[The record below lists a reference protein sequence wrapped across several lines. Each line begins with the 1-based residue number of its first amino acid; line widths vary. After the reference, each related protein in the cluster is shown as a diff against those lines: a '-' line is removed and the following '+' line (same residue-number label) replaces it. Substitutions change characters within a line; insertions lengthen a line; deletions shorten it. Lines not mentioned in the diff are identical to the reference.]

1 MIALVGD
8 TNPYV
13 KLLRA
18 NLGQQLGKRTTLVEV
33 SETTLTDELS
43 ARGVVWFPID
53 CVLAVSVKAD
63 RGGSALSWFA
73 GHPHI
78 VRLASQKPSPVKG
91 SVQSVWASE
100 SEYLVSVVRRGY
112 AVQISEQDLWGA
124 MAGHAR
130 DAFFNCGLG
139 VITDIAN
146 TNAVCCSAHSF
157 KQRLARVLIEAH
169 QVFPALEPLTLTQKR
184 IGTFLL
190 TRRETVALL
199 IEEWRREGILATFR
213 GAIVVNDMERLRN
226 ESCACYQRVALAR
239 QRLLASWSSILLRSR
254 GPSANPHA
262 IDVRVS
268 PPTLKATAVSTQ
280 G

>member
-1 MIALVGD
+1 
-8 TNPYV
+8 
-13 KLLRA
+13 
-18 NLGQQLGKRTTLVEV
+18 
-33 SETTLTDELS
+33 
-43 ARGVVWFPID
+43 
-53 CVLAVSVKAD
+53 
-63 RGGSALSWFA
+63 
-73 GHPHI
+73 
-78 VRLASQKPSPVKG
+78 
-91 SVQSVWASE
+91 VQSVWASE

-213 GAIVVNDMERLRN
+213 GAIVVNDMERLQN

>member
-18 NLGQQLGKRTTLVEV
+18 NLGQQLGKRAILVEV

-73 GHPHI
+73 
-78 VRLASQKPSPVKG
+78 
-91 SVQSVWASE
+91 
-100 SEYLVSVVRRGY
+100 
-112 AVQISEQDLWGA
+112 D
-124 MAGHAR
+124 
-130 DAFFNCGLG
+130 CGLG